1 MLTLDKKKALEWFEN
16 TPPVR
21 RAYSFAKSIRVSVSH
36 DVSLFLAIKFIAR
49 EFRDNHLAAESKAV
63 AYNWTLA
70 IFPLIISLFTMT
82 AYLEDYGFFSQ
93 SDLLDFLED
102 SMPRDIYRATD
113 STIKDIVGEKR
124 GSLLSFG
131 FVLALFM
138 STNGMLSLMDA
149 FNRCYRTRENRNF
162 LKRRLIA
169 LFLTLLMIFVLVTT
183 MILIVFGGIIL
194 EWLGGLLS
202 MNELKDLRVFQYLG
216 YIVIFYGAI
225 SFIYY
230 FAPSV
235 QKRWALTSYGTII
248 AAGLSI
254 GASVLFSYY
263 VTNLATYNEVYG
275 SIGVLIAF
283 MIWVQLMAV
292 IILIGFEINAGI
304 DRAKT
309 YVEKLGE

>member
-16 TPPVR
+16 TAPIQK
-21 RAYSFAKSIRVSVSH
+21 AYSFAKSIRISVTH
-36 DVSLFLAIKFIAR
+36 DVSLFLAIKFIFR

-70 IFPLIISLFTMT
+70 IFPLIISMFTLI
-82 AYLEDYGFFSQ
+82 AYAEDYGFFTQ
-93 SDLLDFLED
+93 DDLFEFLET
-102 SMPRDIYRATD
+102 SMPEKIYLAIE
-113 STIKDIVGEKR
+113 STITDITSIKR
-124 GSLLSFG
+124 GGLLSFG

-149 FNRCYRTRENRNF
+149 FNRCYKTRENRNF
-162 LKRRLIA
+162 IKKRLIA
-169 LFLTLLMIFVLVTT
+169 LFLTLLMIFVLIAT
-183 MILIVFGGIIL
+183 MLLIVFGGLIL
-194 EWLGGLLS
+194 EWISRLLS
-202 MNELKDLRVFQYLG
+202 MKELEDLRIFQYLG
-216 YIVIFYGAI
+216 YIIIFYAAI
-225 SFIYY
+225 SLIYY

-254 GASVLFSYY
+254 GASVIFSYY
-263 VTNLATYNEVYG
+263 VANLATYNEVYG
-275 SIGVLIAF
+275 SIGLLIAF

-309 YVEKLGE
+309 YVEKLGG